1 LTIGGKAQMLRLEMD
16 ALEPLAPVSDA
27 YARLPVALAFD
38 WSVAA
43 KALEAG
49 EWYLV
54 AFRSIRR
61 PGADEDRLTA
71 YDDLAHIEAAA
82 APGFVHY
89 QKGPAGPDGACLSF
103 CLWESRAL
111 ARSAAGGRAHVE
123 AVSLLDEMYASYTLE
138 FVRVR
143 GRGDGRPLELE
154 PYDRLPISA

>member
-1 LTIGGKAQMLRLEMD
+1 MD
-16 ALEPLAPVSDA
+16 ALEALAPVSDA
-27 YARLPVALAFD
+27 YARLPVASAFD

-43 KALEAG
+43 EALGAG

-71 YDDLAHIEAAA
+71 YDDLAHAEAAA

-89 QKGPAGPDGACLSF
+89 LKGPACPDGTCLSF

-123 AVSLLDEMYASYTLE
+123 AVGLLDEMYASYTLE
-138 FVRVR
+138 FLRVR
-143 GRGDGRPLELE
+143 GHGDGRPLEFE
-154 PYDRLPISA
+154 PYDPLPLSA